1 MRRARSDAPY
11 QAEFR
16 QHALECAHRPMSLI
30 FVVAGSVGKSVCLD
44 LICGRARITNTFF
57 MGTKTFLL
65 GFLTLTLTAAVADE
79 TNSNSALLSGFMP
92 VAAPEPTHLILR
104 RGDRVAICGDSI
116 TEQKMYSRIMEDYLT
131 MCVPQLNVTVRQ
143 YGWSGERAPQFLKR
157 MTNDVLRFEPTVATT
172 CYGMNDHEYRT
183 YQDRIGNTYRTNQ
196 ELIVSAFQHWGVR
209 VVLGSAGCVGKV
221 PSWQKD
227 RSYTVDQ
234 LNSNLGT
241 LRNIDAELATRM
253 NVGFADVFWPMLNA
267 GTLARQRYG
276 TNFNISGADG
286 VHPNW
291 AGHTV
296 MAYAFL
302 KGMGLDGEIG
312 TFTVDIKKNEMK
324 TTAGH
329 EVVGANTGEFQI
341 KSSRYPFCPCEPEG
355 AATRGYPVC
364 GKTEISRD
372 DNIEA
377 SMALVPFNQELNRLT
392 LLVKNGTA
400 SHYYVTWGGQ
410 SKKFSTE
417 QLAHG
422 INLIEEF
429 PSNPFAEAFAK
440 VDAAVATKQ
449 EFETKEMKTD
459 FHGNG
464 NLDAPIENVIPQT
477 EKVVKEDEK
486 KHDQLAAAVSAAFVP
501 VTHILRID
509 AE

>member
-1 MRRARSDAPY
+1 M
-11 QAEFR
+11 
-16 QHALECAHRPMSLI
+16 
-30 FVVAGSVGKSVCLD
+30 
-44 LICGRARITNTFF
+44 TNTFF

-92 VAAPEPTHLILR
+92 VAAPQPTHLMLH

-131 MCVPQLNVTVRQ
+131 MCVPQLNLTVRQ
-143 YGWSGERAPQFLKR
+143 YGWSGEKAPEFLRR

-183 YQDRIGNTYRTNQ
+183 YEDRIGETYRTNQ
-196 ELIVSAFQHWGVR
+196 ELIVSTFQHWGVR
-209 VVLGSAGCVGKV
+209 VILGSAGCVGKV
-221 PSWQKD
+221 PTWQKD
-227 RSYTVDQ
+227 RSFNIDE

-241 LRNIDAELATRM
+241 LRNIDAGIATRM
-253 NVGFADVFWPMLNA
+253 DCGFADVFGPMLNA
-267 GTLARQRYG
+267 GTVARQRYG

-302 KGMGLDGEIG
+302 KGMGFDGEIG
-312 TFTVDIKKNEMK
+312 TFTVDLKKNQMK

-329 EVVGANTGEFQI
+329 EVVAANTGEFEI
-341 KSSRYPFCPCEPEG
+341 KSTRYPFCPCEPAG
-355 AATRGYPVC
+355 AATKHYPVC
-364 GKTEISRD
+364 GKSEISRD

-377 SMALVPFNQELNRLT
+377 GMALVPFNQDLNRLT
-392 LLVKNGTA
+392 LIVKNGIG
-400 SHYYVTWGGQ
+400 SRFSVTWGNE
-410 SKKFSTE
+410 KKTFSAE
-417 QLAHG
+417 QLANG
-422 INLIEEF
+422 INLAAEF
-429 PSNPFAEAFAK
+429 PSNPFTEAFAK
-440 VDAAVATKQ
+440 VDAAVAAKQ

-459 FHGNG
+459 FRPNG
-464 NLDAPIENVIPQT
+464 NLGARIEEVIPQT
-477 EKVVKEDEK
+477 EKVVKEDEQ
-486 KHDQLAAAVSAAFVP
+486 KHDQLASVVSAAFVP
-501 VTHILRID
+501 VTHIIRIE